1 MPNSPTDSPRPIRRA
16 LISVSDKTGLAPFAR
31 ELAARGVALVSTG
44 GSARTLAEA
53 GLAVTEVSEVTGFP
67 EMLDGRVKTLH
78 PAIHGGLLARR
89 DRPDHLA
96 ALAEHGIG
104 EIDLLVSNLYPFAAT
119 VASGADREACSENI
133 DIGGPAL
140 IRGAAKNH
148 EFVAVVTES
157 ADYGAVLAEMAANN
171 GATSLELRR
180 RLARKAYALTAAYD
194 AAIALWFAKDEG
206 VVFPETL
213 VGAAELV
220 EETRYGENPH
230 QKAAFYRTGDKRP
243 GVATARQLQGKE
255 LSYNNYADTDAAF
268 ELVAEFAEPAVA
280 IIKHANPCGVAFG
293 ANLHEAWVKALAC
306 DPVSAF
312 GGIVAVNR
320 PLDLATAAAI
330 NEIFVEVVIAPEIQP
345 SAAEIL
351 AQKRLVRVLIAGAM
365 PDPKME
371 AWVTHDVSGGLLIQ
385 ERDRVTATRDMLKV
399 VTKRAPTDSE
409 IADLL
414 FADTVAKHVKS
425 NAIVFARGGATVG
438 IGAGQPTRVDSV
450 KIAAAKPIASGRAA
464 GLAEPPTRGAVVASD
479 AFYPFADGLEAAIAA
494 GATAAI
500 QPGGSRRDAEVIAA
514 ADAAG
519 IAMVFTGIRHFRH

>member
-1 MPNSPTDSPRPIRRA
+1 MSDGTRPIRRA
-16 LISVSDKTGLAPFAR
+16 LISVSDKTGLVPFAR

-53 GLAVTEVSEVTGFP
+53 GLPVTEVAEVTGFP

-96 ALAEHGIG
+96 ILAEHGIG
-104 EIDLLVSNLYPFAAT
+104 EIDLLVSNLYPFAQT
-119 VASGADREACSENI
+119 VASGAGREDCVENI

-148 EFVAVVTES
+148 EFVAVVTDP
-157 ADYGAVLAEMAANN
+157 ADYDVVLAELTALGGTGLA
-171 GATSLELRR
+171 LRR

-194 AAIALWFAKDEG
+194 AAISLWFARDEG

-213 VGAAELV
+213 VGAAELAG
-220 EETRYGENPH
+220 ETRYGENPH

-280 IIKHANPCGVAFG
+280 IIKHANPCGVALG
-293 ANLHEAWVKALAC
+293 GTLHEAWMRALAC

-320 PLDLATAAAI
+320 PLDPVTAAAI
-330 NEIFVEVVIAPEIQP
+330 AEIFVEVVIAPE
-345 SAAEIL
+345 AAPAACEAVARRRDL
-351 AQKRLVRVLIAGAM
+351 RLLVTGGML
-365 PDPKME
+365 DPKME
-371 AWVTHDVSGGLLIQ
+371 SWMTHDVAGGLLIQ
-385 ERDRVTATRDMLKV
+385 ERDRLTATRDMLKV
-399 VTKRAPTDSE
+399 VTKRAPTEAE

-414 FADTVAKHVKS
+414 FADTVCKHVKS
-425 NAIVFARGGATVG
+425 NAIVFVKGGATVG
-438 IGAGQPTRVDSV
+438 IGAGQPSRVDSV
-450 KIAAAKPIASGRAA
+450 KIAAAKAAEMGRAA
-464 GLAEPPTRGAVVASD
+464 GLPEPPTRGSVVASD

-500 QPGGSRRDAEVIAA
+500 QPGGSRRDDEVIAA
-514 ADAAG
+514 ADKAG